1 VTIEKPTGGTTD
13 PQTARRVR
21 THEKFE
27 KSMEEHGLLEE
38 NGSVGLEPDQI
49 EHETPPG
56 TEQTA
61 G

>member
-1 VTIEKPTGGTTD
+1 MTVEEPTGGRTD

-27 KSMEEHGLLEE
+27 ESMDEHGLLEE
-38 NGSVGLEPDQI
+38 DGSVGLEPDEI

-56 TEQTA
+56 TEQSA